1 MQVIL
6 QVVPKQVGELRIL
19 GLAYILEGG
28 ESGSAGVGGRQLL
41 LPRGRRLPSAKDSET
56 EDTALYAA
64 DHRLKFNVQEF
75 APSLRVMRT
84 GHTKQTYENIYN
96 LHNYP
101 QEILCFLG
109 LLVLSTNFSPF
120 AR

>member
-1 MQVIL
+1 M
-6 QVVPKQVGELRIL
+6 VPKQVGELRIM

-28 ESGSAGVGGRQLL
+28 DGGNAGVGGRQLL

-84 GHTKQTYENIYN
+84 GLTKQSLCRNICNLSLDRKTFVTYII
-96 LHNYP
+96 
-101 QEILCFLG
+101 ILRRYY
-109 LLVLSTNFSPF
+109 VL
-120 AR
+120 